1 MHRFYRALAQ
11 FGMLVCLGVAAA
23 CSSNGDLPDPTDANL
38 IDTTTIW
45 ALNGTALTDP
55 SGFSIPDRVA
65 VRTDQSAA
73 FDFAFN
79 IDNSGKPV
87 FLPIDLLGLGAVSG
101 TNPGLLLTP
110 IPFDS
115 IRSAVTG
122 DAYVT
127 DDTVNVVVGN
137 TFYARSRIV
146 CSTLSV
152 PMYGK
157 IEVLSIDP
165 DARSVTF
172 RFLVD
177 NNCGYLG
184 LEPGFP
190 RD

>member
-1 MHRFYRALAQ
+1 MHRFHRAVPL
-11 FGMLVCLGVAAA
+11 FCSLVCAGIAAA
-23 CSSNGDLPDPTDANL
+23 CGSSAELPDPTDLNI

-45 ALNGTALTDP
+45 ALNGTALIDP
-55 SGFSIPDRVA
+55 SGFSVPDRIA

-87 FLPIDLLGLGAVSG
+87 FLPIQLLGLGAVSG

-122 DAYVT
+122 DQYVV
-127 DDTVNVVVGN
+127 DDTVDVVAGN

-146 CSTLSV
+146 CSTLAV

-157 IEVLSIDP
+157 IEILSIDP

-172 RFLVD
+172 RYLVD
-177 NNCGYLG
+177 NNCGYEG
-184 LEPGFP
+184 LEPGLP

>member
-1 MHRFYRALAQ
+1 MHRFHRAVPLFCTLA
-11 FGMLVCLGVAAA
+11 CAAVAAA
-23 CSSNGDLPDPTDANL
+23 CSSNADLPDPTDLNL
-38 IDTTTIW
+38 IDTTTVW
-45 ALNGTALTDP
+45 ALDGTAITDP
-55 SGFSIPDRVA
+55 SGFSIPDRIA

-101 TNPGLLLTP
+101 TNPGLLQTP

-115 IRSAVTG
+115 VRSAVTG
-122 DAYVT
+122 DRYVV
-127 DDTVNVVVGN
+127 DDTVNIAAGDV
-137 TFYARSRIV
+137 FYARSRIV
-146 CSTLSV
+146 CSALAI
-152 PMYGK
+152 PLYGK
-157 IEVLSIDP
+157 IEILSVDP

-172 RFLVD
+172 RYLVD

-184 LEPGFP
+184 LEPGLP

>member
-1 MHRFYRALAQ
+1 MHRFHRAVPFFFALICAAI
-11 FGMLVCLGVAAA
+11 AAA
-23 CSSNGDLPDPTDANL
+23 CGGSGDLPDPTDANV
-38 IDTTTIW
+38 IDTTTVW
-45 ALNGTALTDP
+45 ALDGTALTDP
-55 SGFSIPDRVA
+55 SGFSVPDRIA

-87 FLPIDLLGLGAVSG
+87 FLPIDLLGLGSVSG

-115 IRSAVTG
+115 VRTAVTG

-127 DDTVNVVVGN
+127 DDTVNVAEGN

-146 CSTLSV
+146 CSTLAV

-157 IEVLSIDP
+157 IEILSIDP
-165 DARSVTF
+165 VARSVTF
-172 RFLVD
+172 RYLVD
-177 NNCGYLG
+177 NNCGYQG